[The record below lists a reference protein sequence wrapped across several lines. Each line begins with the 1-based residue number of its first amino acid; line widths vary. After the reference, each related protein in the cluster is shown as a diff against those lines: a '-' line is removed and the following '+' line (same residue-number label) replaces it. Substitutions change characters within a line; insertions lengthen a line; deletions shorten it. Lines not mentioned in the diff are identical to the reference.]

1 MNQKPE
7 TRNVAVVG
15 TGYWGKNLVRT
26 FDSLGALRAVC
37 DTDQSRL
44 DALKTSPDV
53 KRCCGVDD
61 CLQDPEVSAVAI
73 ATPAVSHFELAKA
86 TLAAGKDVFVE
97 KPLAL
102 TVQDGQELVKLA
114 ADAQRILMVGH
125 ILRYH
130 PAVRKL
136 KAMVD
141 SGELG
146 KVEYIYSNRLSIGK
160 LRTEENILW
169 SFAPHDVSV
178 ILGLLGDMPTA
189 ASCQGG
195 DYLSRG
201 VCDVT
206 VSQFTFSD
214 GVRAHIFVSWLH
226 PFKEQRL
233 VVVGSDKM
241 AVFDDTAKDKLVTYP
256 HKVEWKNRVPTAV
269 KAAVEIVPIEDT
281 EPLKAECTHFLECL
295 ETRKPPLTDGAEGL
309 RVLQVLDACQ
319 QSLSADGA
327 RMVMNPQVTQIKEDS
342 SGVRKTG
349 YGPQITQILGENRSL
364 DPQIT
369 QMPEDSLGGRKVG
382 ANLCESVES
391 VDRTPGSGS
400 GQSMESV
407 KSVDDTPGRVST
419 SSGYFV
425 HETARVDDGA
435 VIGAGT
441 KVWHF
446 AHVIKG
452 AKIGE
457 RCILGQ
463 NVNVDGGVIIGNNVK
478 IQNNVSVYTG
488 AVIED
493 DVFLGP
499 SCVLTNVS
507 NPRSQVNRHA
517 LYEKTVF
524 KRGCT
529 IGANATI
536 VCGTTIGRYA
546 LVAAG
551 SVVTKDVPD
560 YALVV
565 GNPARRTAWMSRHG
579 QKLGQSDAEGI
590 MVCPESGLRYR
601 EASSGVVRCLDLD
614 EEAPLP
620 PDLSKSTRPYRS
632 FREPEQK

>member
-1 MNQKPE
+1 MIPSQPQPPHQSQPQPAPLPV
-7 TRNVAVVG
+7 TRQHIAVIG

-26 FDSLGALRAVC
+26 FANLGVLQTVC
-37 DTDQSRL
+37 DASR
-44 DALKTSPDV
+44 
-53 KRCCGVDD
+53 D
-61 CLQDPEVSAVAI
+61 CLDRLQIDSAVRRTVQLQEVLKDSEVNAVAI
-73 ATPAVSHFELAKA
+73 AAPAVAHFELVRAA
-86 TLAAGKDVFVE
+86 LRAGKDVFVE

-114 ADAQRILMVGH
+114 ADAKRILMVGH

-136 KAMVD
+136 KDMVD
-141 SGELG
+141 AGELG

-178 ILGLLGDMPTA
+178 MLGLLGEMPA
-189 ASCQGG
+189 AALCQGG

-206 VSQFTFSD
+206 VSQFSFPS

-233 VVVGSDKM
+233 VVVGSAKM
-241 AVFDDTAKDKLVTYP
+241 AVFDDTVKDKLVTYP

-269 KAAVEIVPIEDT
+269 KAEVEVVPIEAT
-281 EPLKAECTHFLECL
+281 EPLKAECLAFLECL
-295 ETRKPPLTDGAEGL
+295 ETRKPPLTDGPEGL
-309 RVLQVLDACQ
+309 RVLEVLDACQ
-319 QSLSADGA
+319 RSLSNDGT
-327 RMVMNPQVTQIKEDS
+327 RIVIH
-342 SGVRKTG
+342 
-349 YGPQITQILGENRSL
+349 PQIT
-364 DPQIT
+364 P
-369 QMPEDSLGGRKVG
+369 MPEDSCGNSRK
-382 ANLCESVES
+382 NQTNQ
-391 VDRTPGSGS
+391 R
-400 GQSMESV
+400 ESV
-407 KSVDDTPGRVST
+407 KSAQSADRLP
-419 SSGYFV
+419 YFV
-425 HETARVDDGA
+425 HETACVDDGA

-452 AKIGE
+452 ARIGE

-463 NVNVDGGVIIGNNVK
+463 NVNVDGGAVIGNNVK
-478 IQNNVSVYTG
+478 VQNNVSVYTG

-499 SCVLTNVS
+499 SCVLTNVT

-536 VCGTTIGRYA
+536 VCGTTVGRYA
-546 LVAAG
+546 FVAAG
-551 SVVTKDVPD
+551 SVVTQDVPD
-560 YALVV
+560 YATVM
-565 GNPARRTAWMSRHG
+565 GNPARQRGWMSRHG
-579 QKLGQSDAEGI
+579 QKLGPPDAQGI
-590 MVCPESGLRYR
+590 MVCPESGLRYV
-601 EASSGVVRCLDLD
+601 EESPGVVRCLDLD
-614 EEAPLP
+614 EEASLP
-620 PDLSKSTRPYRS
+620 PELTKSTRPYHEFKRRGADLATKPPS
-632 FREPEQK
+632 HQGES